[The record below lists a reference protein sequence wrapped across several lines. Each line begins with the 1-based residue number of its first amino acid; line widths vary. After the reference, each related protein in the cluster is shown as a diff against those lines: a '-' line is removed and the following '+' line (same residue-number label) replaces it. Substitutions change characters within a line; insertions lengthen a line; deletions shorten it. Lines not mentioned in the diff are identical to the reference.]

1 MTSVSMTQILVRFA
15 AAVLAASALA
25 LLGATASPTSAASL
39 SRSVDV
45 SGTPAQVWSK
55 IGAFCAIATW
65 HPAIRTCTEDGK
77 VPPTRTLVTKDG
89 AATFVELQ
97 TGHSAAKHRYSYT
110 FLVSPL
116 PVKNYVS
123 TFKVTAKAKGV
134 STVTW
139 SSTYTPVAGKE
150 AGANAA
156 LGGIYEAGLAEIKG
170 KFSK

>member
-1 MTSVSMTQILVRFA
+1 MTQMFARFA
-15 AAVLAASALA
+15 AAVLTASTFAFLS
-25 LLGATASPTSAASL
+25 ATASPTSAASL
-39 SRSVDV
+39 SRNVDV

-65 HPAIRTCTEDGK
+65 HPAIGTCAEDGK

-97 TGHSAAKHRYSYT
+97 TGYSAAKHRYSYT
-110 FLVSPL
+110 FLASPL
-116 PVKNYVS
+116 PVKHYVS
-123 TFKVTAKAKGV
+123 TFKVSAKARGV

-139 SSTYTPVAGKE
+139 SGAYTPITGKE
-150 AGANAA
+150 ADANAA
-156 LGGIYEAGLAEIKG
+156 LGGIYEAGLAQIKA